1 MKRSITLLFALLLIT
16 GCASEKTESP
26 DILTGWLTPDQLY
39 TAFPEYQLEG
49 QGYTAEDAVIAE
61 MDALDDEFEVLIIIG
76 TWCPD
81 CKRELPRF
89 LSAIERLE
97 NTSVQYKIYGL
108 DRAKNDR
115 SGMREKYDIE
125 FIPTFII
132 YADGQEIG
140 RIIETPMVSME
151 QDLLDIMT
159 SANVE

>member
-1 MKRSITLLFALLLIT
+1 MKRSITLLFALFLIT
-16 GCASEKTESP
+16 GCAKEKAETP

-49 QGYTAEDAVIAE
+49 QGYTAEDAVISE
-61 MDALDDEFEVLIIIG
+61 MDALGGEFEVLVIIG
-76 TWCPD
+76 TYCSD

-89 LSAIERLE
+89 LSAIEQLG

-108 DRAKNDR
+108 DRAKNDT
-115 SGMREKYDIE
+115 SGMREKYNIE
-125 FIPTFII
+125 FIPTFIV

-140 RIIETPMVSME
+140 RIIETPIVSME

-159 SANVE
+159 AANVE